1 MVNIEKEIE
10 KLIKAKERMEQ
21 KIKELDVK
29 VDHLI
34 FLHKESRQCLARKC
48 PLEESEDGLTQFWYR
63 TDPIRHKSTR
73 VKEK

>member
-1 MVNIEKEIE
+1 MVNIEKEFE

-21 KIKELDVK
+21 KIKELDAK

-63 TDPIRHKSTR
+63 PAPIRHKSAR
-73 VKEK
+73 NDEK